1 MIDLSTL
8 PTPIVKY
15 GVGLW
20 RRRWMA
26 AACAWAF
33 ALIGWAAIWLIP
45 DQYES
50 RAQVFVQTETIL
62 DPVMNGVT
70 ARPNYERRVE
80 VMRNQLLT
88 RPNVE
93 KIIFNTGLKDLVE
106 GDTALARQAALQKLV
121 DWVAGSIRIDSTQE
135 MYFVIRYRFGEPQI
149 ARDVVNE
156 VVNML
161 IEQDLGASLSES
173 EDAKRRLQNE
183 IDSYDARLTAKE
195 QEIAAFR
202 RQNAEELSMIE
213 GQQLRRN
220 DVEDDI
226 SRVREEGALAKRRL
240 RTLETLLST
249 TPATTSGSELDRLL
263 VQLAELR
270 SQYEDTHPDIRNV
283 QARIAELRA
292 GSAALPDNPEYRR
305 IANEIS
311 VAKDLVATL
320 EARQQE
326 LIAEKE
332 TLAFTRGQAPAV
344 FADLQR
350 IERDYEQTK
359 KSYEELLERNERLNL
374 TESLSAGAKG
384 VEYRVFER
392 PQVAIRP
399 AFPPRLILIVAV
411 LLLAVGAGTTIAT
424 GLTFF
429 DRSFTQVEELK
440 TAFGLPVLGA
450 MSEVAT
456 QDVKSLRRRGLFSLG
471 ATLAGLVM
479 ICGLYI
485 YLEVFRLP
493 GAAGVAQDLQNDFL
507 RGAAGPQNASIANT
521 TEPTAPEAQ
530 EDVQ

>member
-1 MIDLSTL
+1 
-8 PTPIVKY
+8 
-15 GVGLW
+15 
-20 RRRWMA
+20 
-26 AACAWAF
+26 
-33 ALIGWAAIWLIP
+33 
-45 DQYES
+45 
-50 RAQVFVQTETIL
+50 
-62 DPVMNGVT
+62 
-70 ARPNYERRVE
+70 
-80 VMRNQLLT
+80 
-88 RPNVE
+88 
-93 KIIFNTGLKDLVE
+93 
-106 GDTALARQAALQKLV
+106 
-121 DWVAGSIRIDSTQE
+121 
-135 MYFVIRYRFGEPQI
+135 
-149 ARDVVNE
+149 
-156 VVNML
+156 
-161 IEQDLGASLSES
+161 
-173 EDAKRRLQNE
+173 
-183 IDSYDARLTAKE
+183 
-195 QEIAAFR
+195 
-202 RQNAEELSMIE
+202 
-213 GQQLRRN
+213 
-220 DVEDDI
+220 
-226 SRVREEGALAKRRL
+226 
-240 RTLETLLST
+240 
-249 TPATTSGSELDRLL
+249 DRLL

-283 QARIAELRA
+283 QARIAELRG

-399 AFPPRLILIVAV
+399 AFPPRLILIVGI
-411 LLLAVGAGTTIAT
+411 LFLAVGAGSVIAT

-429 DRSFTQVEELK
+429 DRSFTQVEELQ

-479 ICGLYI
+479 ICGVYI

-493 GAAGVAQDLQNDFL
+493 GNAGVAQDLQNDFL